1 MITNKELNSL
11 WIDES
16 GNATPYVTKEISEA
30 RLKKRLVYSSSE
42 EGIKQ
47 LATILKNGFLFSKI
61 DPDYPAEAG
70 AHNLVVELCDSMG
83 LFDEENIYLIAKFLL
98 TLPLFPLPPD
108 DIDRMLYERKQEEL
122 NKDNGGY

>member
-1 MITNKELNSL
+1 MITNNELDSL
-11 WIDES
+11 WIDQN

-47 LATILKNGFLFSKI
+47 LATMLKNGFLFSKI
-61 DPDYPAEAG
+61 DPEYPAEAG
-70 AHNLVVELCDSMG
+70 AHNLVVEMCDSMG
-83 LFDEENIYLIAKFLL
+83 FFDEENIYLIAKFLL

-108 DIDRMLYERKQEEL
+108 EIDRMLYKSRQEEFE
-122 NKDNGGY
+122 KDNGGY